1 MATSGKGTRAKKAAD
16 ENAQNASQ
24 SGAGKSSAKKSA
36 AKKSASKK
44 SAAKK
49 KTADNSGE
57 DAKVP
62 PQKTKGEAAPEQL
75 AVRAGEKP
83 WTAAELD
90 AVREVLA
97 GEARRLREEISM
109 AESGIAEMLRD
120 NSDAGGEDQ
129 ADTGSKT
136 FEREHELSLAAS
148 HREIL
153 GQTERALTLIEDGTY
168 GRCESCGNPI
178 GKARL
183 KAFPRATLCVSCKEK
198 EERR

>member
-1 MATSGKGTRAKKAAD
+1 MATGGKGTREKKAAD
-16 ENAQNASQ
+16 DNAQQ

-36 AKKSASKK
+36 SKK
-44 SAAKK
+44 SSSKKAAGK
-49 KTADNSGE
+49 SGE
-57 DAKVP
+57 EAKVP
-62 PQKTKGEAAPEQL
+62 RQKTKGEAAPEQL

-83 WTAAELD
+83 WSAAELD

-109 AESGIAEMLRD
+109 AESGIAELLRD

-136 FEREHELSLAAS
+136 FEREHEISLAAS

-153 GQTERALTLIEDGTY
+153 GQTERALTRIEDGTY
-168 GRCESCGNPI
+168 GVCESCGNPI

-183 KAFPRATLCVSCKEK
+183 KAFPRATLCMSCKEK

>member
-1 MATSGKGTRAKKAAD
+1 MATSGKETRENKAAGK
-16 ENAQNASQ
+16 NASQ
-24 SGAGKSSAKKSA
+24 SGTTKSSAKKSA
-36 AKKSASKK
+36 PKKTAAKKSAPNGGNTSRPKGNG
-44 SAAKK
+44 AA
-49 KTADNSGE
+49 A
-57 DAKVP
+57 
-62 PQKTKGEAAPEQL
+62 EQL

-120 NSDAGGEDQ
+120 NTDIGGEDQ

-136 FEREHELSLAAS
+136 FEREHEISLAAS

-153 GQTERALTLIEDGTY
+153 GQTERALTLIDDGTY

-183 KAFPRATLCVSCKEK
+183 KAFPRATLCMSCKER